1 MCHCHSKI
9 QSDTQLW
16 WDWISSV
23 FHNFLSKALSCLLQF
38 SPLYQVESSLCLL
51 ICSLVCQAF
60 STSNNKHAEN
70 CSNYLYQVPILS
82 AIQGWFQVSHE
93 DFWFL
98 WHARNG
104 LSYPCLSHRFISL
117 NALFS
122 CLLVTSLLFLSDFK
136 GINYTKVSSLNSLE
150 TDMALGTSLKWALNT
165 SLCPMTWKVPI
176 WYLVYQL
183 NKHVSCIWCFLKTK
197 EYT

>member
-1 MCHCHSKI
+1 MLVLEGVKGGRKDFCSDTTIMCHCHSKI

-23 FHNFLSKALSCLLQF
+23 FHNFMSKALSCLLQF
-38 SPLYQVESSLCLL
+38 SPLYQVESSLRLL

-104 LSYPCLSHRFISL
+104 LSHVCLSHRFNSL

-122 CLLVTSLLFLSDFK
+122 CLLVTSLLFFFLTSKALS
-136 GINYTKVSSLNSLE
+136 TQESQ
-150 TDMALGTSLKWALNT
+150 A
-165 SLCPMTWKVPI
+165 
-176 WYLVYQL
+176 
-183 NKHVSCIWCFLKTK
+183 
-197 EYT
+197 